1 MWVLYKIVNSENPR
15 NGHGEMASKLLY
27 LLCSETR
34 LDRIFMEEK
43 IFQEGESK
51 IGEILDPSD
60 VYITIFRNSIRLNS
74 AAK

>member
-1 MWVLYKIVNSENPR
+1 
-15 NGHGEMASKLLY
+15 
-27 LLCSETR
+27 
-34 LDRIFMEEK
+34 MEEK

-60 VYITIFRNSIRLNS
+60 VYITIFRDSIRLNS